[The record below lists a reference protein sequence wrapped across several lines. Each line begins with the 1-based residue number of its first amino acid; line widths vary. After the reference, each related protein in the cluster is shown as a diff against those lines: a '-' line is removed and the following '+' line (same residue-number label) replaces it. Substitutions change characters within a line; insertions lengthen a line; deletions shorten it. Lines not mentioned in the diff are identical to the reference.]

1 MAEKK
6 AQKKPKARVAPDRVE
21 LMKRS
26 NIRAGKGKGD
36 LETRKKQ
43 NIGVRGGTIRIGK
56 GGRSYNVYDSKTGTW
71 LKGVVKAK
79 PKKVTKPKSLS
90 DMSKPNKYSF
100 GGLGAGGSTG
110 GSAKEYLNYKGRYV
124 PYPRYGKKK

>member
-1 MAEKK
+1 MAAKK
-6 AQKKPKARVAPDRVE
+6 KQKVTIAAGRAEMLQK
-21 LMKRS
+21 S

-36 LETRKKQ
+36 LATRKKQ
-43 NIGVRGGTIRIGK
+43 NIEVRSGTIRLGK
-56 GGRSYNVYDSKTGTW
+56 GGRSYNIYDAKTGTW

-90 DMSKPNKYSF
+90 DMSKPNKYSY
-100 GGLGAGGSTG
+100 GGLGAGGSTD